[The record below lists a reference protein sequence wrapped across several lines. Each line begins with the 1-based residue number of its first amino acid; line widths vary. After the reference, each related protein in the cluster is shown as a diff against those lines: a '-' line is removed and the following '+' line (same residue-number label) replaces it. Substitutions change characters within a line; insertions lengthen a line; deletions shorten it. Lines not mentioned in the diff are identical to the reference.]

1 MMAIRPKQTGDEIRK
16 KVTTVYGSGKEKAEA
31 VTKNV
36 RDSSAKAVDTAK
48 SRVRTTA
55 SKTGQSLDNNPI
67 TALIGGLAIGAIAA
81 ALLPK
86 TKRESEAFGKA
97 SNKVRSTASAAA
109 KAARDAGKEQLDAL
123 GLNSS
128 AARDQLR
135 GVIEK
140 IGQAASTASKA
151 ATDAVRKKP

>member
-1 MMAIRPKQTGDEIRK
+1 MAISPKQTSDDIRK
-16 KVTTVYGSGKEKAEA
+16 KVTSTYSSGKEKAETVA
-31 VTKNV
+31 KTV
-36 RDSSAKAVDTAK
+36 RESSAKAVDKTKAH
-48 SRVRTTA
+48 VRTSA

-86 TKRESEAFGKA
+86 TKRESELLGKA
-97 SNKVRSTASAAA
+97 SHKVRSTASAAT

-123 GLNSS
+123 GLNSG

-151 ATDAVRKKP
+151 ATDAVRKNP

>member
-1 MMAIRPKQTGDEIRK
+1 MTNTPEPISEKLSK
-16 KVTTVYGSGKEKAEA
+16 KVNAAYGSGKEKAETVIKTVRESSSK
-31 VTKNV
+31 VTG
-36 RDSSAKAVDTAK
+36 SAKK
-48 SRVRTTA
+48 TTGEGLE
-55 SKTGQSLDNNPI
+55 KNPI
-67 TALIGGLAIGAIAA
+67 AALVGGLAIGAIAA

-86 TKRESEAFGKA
+86 TKRETEILGKA
-97 SNKVRSTASAAA
+97 GSKVRSTASSAA

-123 GLNSS
+123 GLNSG

-135 GVIEK
+135 SVIDK

>member
-1 MMAIRPKQTGDEIRK
+1 MTDSPKATGEALRK
-16 KVTTVYGSGKEKAEA
+16 KVNAAYDSGKGKAEA
-31 VTKNV
+31 VIKTVKQSSGKVTGSTK
-36 RDSSAKAVDTAK
+36 RA
-48 SRVRTTA
+48 
-55 SKTGQSLDNNPI
+55 TGESLEKNPI
-67 TALIGGLAIGAIAA
+67 AALVGGLALGAIAA

-86 TKRESEAFGKA
+86 TKRESDMLGKA
-97 SNKVRSTASAAA
+97 SSKVRTTASSAA
-109 KAARDAGKEQLDAL
+109 KAARDAGKDQLDAL

>member
-1 MMAIRPKQTGDEIRK
+1 MTDSPKASGEELRK
-16 KVTTVYGSGKEKAEA
+16 KVTAAYGSGKQKAETA
-31 VTKNV
+31 IKTVKQG
-36 RDSSAKAVDTAK
+36 SAKATHTAK
-48 SRVRTTA
+48 T
-55 SKTGQSLDNNPI
+55 KTSESIENNPI
-67 TALIGGLAIGAIAA
+67 AVLVGGIALGAIAA

-86 TKRESEAFGKA
+86 TKRESELLGKA
-97 SNKVRSTASAAA
+97 SNKVRSTASSAA

-135 GVIEK
+135 GVIDK